1 MSDGETVRL
10 RFNKE
15 AVKAEQ
21 SYRVKDRAGQI
32 YLTTFIYS
40 YAREKEIHIERKFTD
55 MLGELRLHNALYAV
69 GYKREQTADADLD
82 FTSDKRWYVN
92 FISTIF

>member
-1 MSDGETVRL
+1 MRL
-10 RFNKE
+10 RFDKE
-15 AVKAEQ
+15 VVKAEQ

-69 GYKREQTADADLD
+69 GYLTLTNETEKETQTEKCRIL
-82 FTSDKRWYVN
+82 
-92 FISTIF
+92 